1 MEIKNLSQLKKA
13 LQKGRRFEVVE
24 HYIKPDMTGIREVSV
39 VQTNGIYSKFSNK
52 PSDAKEN
59 TCNGG
64 KGYWLSYGK
73 AKDWVFENGTCLLT
87 STYKDKTEPVLKIV
101 VLD

>member
-13 LQKGRRFEVVE
+13 LQKGRKFEVVE
-24 HYIKPDMTGIREVSV
+24 HYIKPDMTGIREVNV
-39 VQTNGIYSKFSNK
+39 VQTNGIYSKFPNK

-64 KGYWLSYGK
+64 KHNRKRFCSKRWCSKLPDERISK
-73 AKDWVFENGTCLLT
+73 LLWN
-87 STYKDKTEPVLKIV
+87 
-101 VLD
+101 